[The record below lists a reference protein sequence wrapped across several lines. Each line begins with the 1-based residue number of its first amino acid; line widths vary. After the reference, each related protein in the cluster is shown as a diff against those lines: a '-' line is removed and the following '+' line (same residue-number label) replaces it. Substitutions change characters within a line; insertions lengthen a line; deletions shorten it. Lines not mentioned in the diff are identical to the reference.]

1 MQLFFVRAVP
11 KAERALSTYI
21 GIARWLRAGLE
32 VKHSFTVSN
41 LRELSSRA
49 LCLYSRNMQEHTGL
63 VTRGINNI
71 YTVVEQEKS
80 YLCRIKGKQLA
91 SVTNEYNPLA
101 VGDRVSFVITGTK
114 EGLILE
120 RLERTNCFQRWNVKG
135 NSNQTVV
142 ANMDMIVCV
151 CSADSPPFRPRF
163 IDRVI
168 ACSIGVDVMIVMNK
182 SDILLTEDE
191 FERFALYNKL
201 GYTIRG
207 VSALNGDGLPEFVDL
222 LKGKTVAFIGQSGV
236 GKSTLIN
243 RILDVDQRIG
253 EISEKYN
260 RGRHTT
266 NYSLMIDGPEFTLVD
281 TPGVREIL
289 VPHGDPQRIEQS
301 FPEFIEPSKKCAYDH
316 CLHNEEPDCEV
327 KRLLEEGKIHP
338 DRYDSYLRMLASLG
352 VKGPEWIGKS
362 DQSRERYR
370 NMEKHEQEE
379 Y

>member
-1 MQLFFVRAVP
+1 MEPQ
-11 KAERALSTYI
+11 I
-21 GIARWLRAGLE
+21 
-32 VKHSFTVSN
+32 
-41 LRELSSRA
+41 
-49 LCLYSRNMQEHTGL
+49 GL

-71 YTVVEQEKS
+71 YTVKGAENE

-91 SVTNEYNPLA
+91 SVPHEYNPLA
-101 VGDRVSFVITGTK
+101 VGDRVSFVVTGTK

-120 RLERTNCFQRWNVKG
+120 RLERTNCFQRWNMKG
-135 NSNQTVV
+135 SANQTVV

-151 CSADSPPFRPRF
+151 TSADSPPFRPRF

-168 ACSIGVDVMIVMNK
+168 ACSIGIEVIIVMNK

-191 FERFALYNKL
+191 FERFALYKKL

-207 VSALNGDGLPEFVDL
+207 VSALTGDGLDEFVAL

-243 RILDVDQRIG
+243 RILDVEQKIG

-266 NYSLMIDGPEFTLVD
+266 NHALMIEGPEFTLVD

-289 VPHGDPQRIEQS
+289 VPHGDPQRIAQS
-301 FPEFIEPSKKCAYDH
+301 FPEFVEAASLCSYDQ

-327 KRLLEEGKIHP
+327 KRLLEEGAIHY
-338 DRYDSYLRMLASLG
+338 DRYESYLRMLTSLE
-352 VKGPEWIGKS
+352 VRGPQWMGKS
-362 DQSRERYR
+362 DKSRELYR
-370 NMEKHEQEE
+370 NMGKHEQED

>member
-1 MQLFFVRAVP
+1 MP
-11 KAERALSTYI
+11 KAKRAFATDI
-21 GIARWLRAGLE
+21 GITRWYRASLKVE
-32 VKHSFTVSN
+32 HRVTVPI

-49 LCLYSRNMQEHTGL
+49 LCLYSTNMQEHIGL

-71 YTVVEQEKS
+71 YTVVEKEMT

-91 SVTNEYNPLA
+91 SVSNEYNPLA
-101 VGDRVSFVITGTK
+101 VGDRVSFVVTGTK

-191 FERFALYNKL
+191 FERFALYKKL

-207 VSALNGDGLPEFVDL
+207 VSALTGDGLDEFVAL
-222 LKGKTVAFIGQSGV
+222 LKGKTVAFVGQSGV

-243 RILDVDQRIG
+243 RILDVEQKIG

-266 NYSLMIDGPEFTLVD
+266 NYSLMIEGPDFTLVD

-289 VPHGDPQRIEQS
+289 VPHGDPQRIAQS
-301 FPEFIEPSKKCAYDH
+301 FPEFIEPSKKCSYDH

-327 KRLLEEGKIHP
+327 KRLLEEGKIHH
-338 DRYDSYLRMLASLG
+338 DRYDSYLRMLSSLE
-352 VKGPEWIGKS
+352 VRGPEWKGKS

-370 NMEKHEQEE
+370 NMDKHEQEE

>member
-1 MQLFFVRAVP
+1 MNMQQH
-11 KAERALSTYI
+11 I
-21 GIARWLRAGLE
+21 GI
-32 VKHSFTVSN
+32 
-41 LRELSSRA
+41 
-49 LCLYSRNMQEHTGL
+49 
-63 VTRGINNI
+63 VTRGISNI
-71 YTVVEQEKS
+71 YTVKEGETS
-80 YLCRIKGKQLA
+80 YLCRIKGKQLD
-91 SVTNEYNPLA
+91 TGTHEYNPLA
-101 VGDRVSFVITGTK
+101 VGDRVSFVITGTS

-135 NSNQTVV
+135 KSNQTVV
-142 ANMDMIVCV
+142 ANMDLIVCV

-168 ACSIGVDVMIVMNK
+168 ACSIDVDVMIVMNK

-207 VSALNGDGLPEFVDL
+207 VSALTGEGLDEFVSL

-243 RILDVDQRIG
+243 RILDVEQKIG

-266 NYSLMIDGPEFTLVD
+266 NYSLMIEGDDFTLVD
-281 TPGVREIL
+281 TPGVREIQ
-289 VPHGDPQRIEQS
+289 VPHGDPQRIAQS
-301 FPEFIEPSKKCAYDH
+301 FPEFLEPSKKCAFDH

-327 KRLLEEGKIHP
+327 KRLLEQDKIHY
-338 DRYDSYLRMLASLG
+338 DRYDSYLRMLASLDA
-352 VKGPEWIGKS
+352 KDPEWMGKS

-370 NMEKHEQEE
+370 NMDKHEQEE